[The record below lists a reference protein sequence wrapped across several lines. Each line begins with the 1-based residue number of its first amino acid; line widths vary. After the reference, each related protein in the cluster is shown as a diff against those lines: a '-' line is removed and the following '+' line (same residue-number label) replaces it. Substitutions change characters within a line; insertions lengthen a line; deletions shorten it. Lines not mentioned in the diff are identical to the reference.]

1 MRRASAGV
9 VVLLALPAVV
19 LAQEAFPPPDF
30 TTGYQF
36 PQITTP
42 GPREQI
48 FSYVDIGVLVLTL
61 ALATYLSIWKRS
73 RRELVVLVIFSL
85 AYFGFYRKG
94 CICAIGAIQNVA
106 LAVGNADYQLPL
118 VAAAFILLPL
128 LFALFFGR
136 VFCAAVCPLGA
147 IQDIVLLRPIK
158 VPGWLESP
166 LGLMPFVYLGAAVLF
181 AYTDSAFIICQHDP
195 FVAFFRLGGS
205 TAMLIFGAAVLLVAT
220 VVGRPYCRFACPY
233 SALLRM
239 LAPLARWQPYLT
251 REECVQCNLCAD
263 ACPFG
268 AIKAPTP
275 TEDAPPRRA
284 GKGTLAGLLV
294 LLPLLVVMGGLLGWA
309 SSPVLSRLHYKVR
322 LAERIWAEEQGT
334 VEGTTDES
342 DAFYHLIVPSAELYR
357 EAGQI
362 RGRFDT
368 GSALLGAWVGL
379 VIGVRLIAMSVRRR
393 REGYEIDL
401 AACMACGRCYESCP
415 LELARKRGDGVQYA
429 QDKL

>member
-9 VVLLALPAVV
+9 VVLLALPAMV
-19 LAQEAFPPPDF
+19 LAEEAFPPPDF

-106 LAVGNADYQLPL
+106 LALGNAEYQLPL

-181 AYTDSAFIICQHDP
+181 AYTDSAFIICQYDP

-220 VVGRPYCRFACPY
+220 VIGRPYCRFACPY

-239 LAPLARWQPYLT
+239 LAPLARWRPYLT
-251 REECVQCNLCAD
+251 REECVQCNLCAE

-275 TEDAPPRRA
+275 AEDAPPRRA

-294 LLPLLVVMGGLLGWA
+294 LLPLLVVMGGLLGWG
-309 SSPVLSRLHYKVR
+309 SSPVLSRVHYKVR
-322 LAERIWAEEQGT
+322 LAERIWAEEQRT

-342 DAFYHLIVPSAELYR
+342 DAFYHLADLYR

-362 RGRFDT
+362 RERFDT